1 MWIGEAK
8 CWGAVGGAERRRRL
22 GHANRW
28 SSARQA
34 ARKVVRREQDSGAQG
49 KGKRNRKRGQGDAKT
64 RKEPTPNN
72 GKLRWPGSVWGEGE
86 MRRVSEQELPKRP
99 ECTAGRALAGTAV
112 PSLTAPLACT
122 DDGDWERRSGGVT
135 AGWRYCAQGPG
146 RWPSAVSH
154 CRQRAPLGLEGD
166 ACAVDL
172 VGHGS
177 LVHVPPGKETQAH
190 SLFSSEWEC
199 SGGTCASVNAWR
211 AFWHD
216 AAPRMF

>member
-8 CWGAVGGAERRRRL
+8 SWGAVGDAERRRRL
-22 GHANRW
+22 GHANGW

-86 MRRVSEQELPKRP
+86 MRRASEQELPKRP

-122 DDGDWERRSGGVT
+122 DDSDWGPQIRRGHRWLAILR
-135 AGWRYCAQGPG
+135 AGSSLLAAGCWLSS
-146 RWPSAVSH
+146 WP
-154 CRQRAPLGLEGD
+154 
-166 ACAVDL
+166 ACAV
-172 VGHGS
+172 G
-177 LVHVPPGKETQAH
+177 P
-190 SLFSSEWEC
+190 
-199 SGGTCASVNAWR
+199 
-211 AFWHD
+211 
-216 AAPRMF
+216 